1 MNLTTVSELLSERF
15 FINRV
20 PLAAMAGG
28 ALPFLGVE
36 EALFSAKW
44 LKHLLQ
50 SHAHLFHETF
60 IIGYETIVIF

>member
-1 MNLTTVSELLSERF
+1 MNLTTVSELLSEQF

-36 EALFSAKW
+36 EAFFP
-44 LKHLLQ
+44 Q
-50 SHAHLFHETF
+50 N
-60 IIGYETIVIF
+60 G